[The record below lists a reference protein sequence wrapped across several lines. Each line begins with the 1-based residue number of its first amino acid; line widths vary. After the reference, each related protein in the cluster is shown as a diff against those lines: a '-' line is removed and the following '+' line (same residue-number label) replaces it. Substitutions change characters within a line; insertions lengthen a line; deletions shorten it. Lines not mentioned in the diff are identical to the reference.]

1 MSVFGYNNMLSSLYN
16 YPYQAFNIISN
27 PLLNYIY
34 FNPAVFIDRPQITD
48 NEYIYTIEMAGISKD
63 NVSVTIEDDEV
74 IIIECNNEV
83 YRTYNLPED
92 GDEDN
97 VSAKMKCGLLKIIVP
112 KLYKNSTKT
121 IKIQ

>member
-16 YPYQAFNIISN
+16 YPYQALNNISN

-34 FNPAVFIDRPQITD
+34 FYPAVFIDKPQITD

-74 IIIECNNEV
+74 IIIECNNKV

-92 GDEDN
+92 GDENN
-97 VSAKMKCGLLKIIVP
+97 VIAKMKCGLLKIIVP